1 MDAALKY
8 KLVERIINTDDDMVL
23 QEVQALL
30 EMASD
35 DFWHTLPDEVKSN
48 IDNARQQPDRGE
60 GIPHEVV
67 MEKTK
72 RLFNDNRQSPDK
84 LTNAL

>member
-1 MDAALKY
+1 MEAALKY

-35 DFWHTLPDEVKSN
+35 DFWDTLPDVAKRHFEE
-48 IDNARQQPDRGE
+48 ACEQLDRGE
-60 GIPHEVV
+60 GIPHEEV
-67 MEKTK
+67 MDEAK
-72 RLFNDNRQSPDK
+72 RLFGKKQ
-84 LTNAL
+84 